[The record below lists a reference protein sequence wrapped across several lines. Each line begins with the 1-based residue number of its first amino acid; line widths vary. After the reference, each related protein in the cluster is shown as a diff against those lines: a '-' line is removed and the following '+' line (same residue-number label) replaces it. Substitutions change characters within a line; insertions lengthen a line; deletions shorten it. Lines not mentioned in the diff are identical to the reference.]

1 MTIVFLEV
9 SPAKLTNREL
19 VKIYDRLKASKKL
32 RQTPVK
38 KLESNLQKANHIR
51 RTERKVTIRLPRSK
65 IEAFID
71 RTGYTLENVYSV
83 RGSTHRDLDKLEE
96 DQSQLDSDDD
106 DTVELRYPAIK
117 IEANQGDVT
126 QTIMDAIDRMDNDPK
141 NLEEGTGEM
150 DITLSAPMEMDE
162 DIDKVADELDA
173 DHLNQSDDWLDL
185 NQTMGPPE
193 LTQQTTTIGIEPT
206 GNKDLPVFGTEVAEP
221 TKTDFKLDAGG
232 SIPVWKYSA
241 GSSPRERTEN
251 VRTYIRDLKRI
262 RSLKIIKNEALLI
275 NASLVKSNRTSIYEE
290 LPLEA
295 ESSID
300 HFIAYLSTAYGLTRL
315 DLMRNLQN
323 IRQLPQ
329 ENPHTFLSRVVTSYY
344 EAKLADKK
352 ELKKIAE
359 NEIERFEIAKLFID
373 GLNDPRVRISVGS
386 RLDQI
391 NFVDLAKMAKNVI
404 SALEKDDKKHGE
416 PEVVFAIDSRKDTRK
431 CFRCQQIGH
440 IARFCNE

>member
-1 MTIVFLEV
+1 MSIVFLEV

-19 VKIYDRLKASKKL
+19 VKIYDSLKASRKL
-32 RQTPVK
+32 RQTPIK
-38 KLESNLQKANHIR
+38 RLEKNLEKANNIR
-51 RTERKVTIRLPRSK
+51 RTERKVTLRLPRSK

-126 QTIMDAIDRMDNDPK
+126 QTIMDAIDQMDKDPK
-141 NLEEGTGEM
+141 NLEEGTGDM
-150 DITLSAPMEMDE
+150 DITLSAPMEMDQLE
-162 DIDKVADELDA
+162 EKVDFGTDK
-173 DHLNQSDDWLDL
+173 LNESDDWLDL
-185 NQTMGPPE
+185 NQTVSHQ
-193 LTQQTTTIGIEPT
+193 LTQQTTTMSIEPT
-206 GNKDLPVFGTEVAEP
+206 EREELPVFGTEITE
-221 TKTDFKLDAGG
+221 TSKTDFKLDASG
-232 SIPVWKYSA
+232 SIPVWTE

-251 VRTYIRDLKRI
+251 IRCYIRDLRRI

-275 NASLVKSNRTSIYEE
+275 NASLTKSGKTALYEE

-300 HFIAYLSTAYGLTRL
+300 KFIEYLSVAYGLTRL

-329 ENPHTFLSRVVTSYY
+329 ENPHSFLSRVITSFY
-344 EAKLADKK
+344 EAKLESKK
-352 ELKKIAE
+352 TLKQIAE
-359 NEIERFEIAKLFID
+359 NEHERFQIARLFVD
-373 GLNDPRVRISVGS
+373 GLKDQRVRISIES

-391 NFVDLAKMAKNVI
+391 NFIDLAKMAKNVE
-404 SALEKDDKKHGE
+404 SAYQKDDTKSGE
-416 PEVVFAIDSRKDTRK
+416 TEKVFAIDNSTDTRK
-431 CFRCQQIGH
+431 CFRCQKIGH

>member
-19 VKIYDRLKASKKL
+19 VKIYDSLKASKKL
-32 RQTPVK
+32 RQTPIK
-38 KLESNLQKANHIR
+38 RLENNLQKANHIR

-96 DQSQLDSDDD
+96 DQNQLDSDDD

-117 IEANQGDVT
+117 IEENQGDVT
-126 QTIMDAIDRMDNDPK
+126 QTIMDAIDQMDKDPK

-162 DIDKVADELDA
+162 DELENN
-173 DHLNQSDDWLDL
+173 LNQSDDWLDL
-185 NQTMGPPE
+185 NQTVGPRE
-193 LTQQTTTIGIEPT
+193 LTQQTTTMSIEPT
-206 GNKDLPVFGTEVAEP
+206 ERAELPVFGAEITET
-221 TKTDFKLDAGG
+221 TKTDFKLDATG
-232 SIPVWKYSA
+232 SIPVWTT

-251 VRTYIRDLKRI
+251 IRCYIRDLRRI

-275 NASLVKSNRTSIYEE
+275 NASLTKSGKTALYEE

-300 HFIAYLSTAYGLTRL
+300 KFIEYLSVAYGLTRL

-329 ENPHTFLSRVVTSYY
+329 ENPHSFLSRVITSYY
-344 EAKLADKK
+344 EAKMESKK

-359 NEIERFEIAKLFID
+359 NENERFQIARLFVD
-373 GLNDPRVRISVGS
+373 GLQDSRVRISIES

-391 NFVDLAKMAKNVI
+391 NFIDLAKMAKNVE
-404 SALEKDDKKHGE
+404 SAYQKDDTKSVETEKI
-416 PEVVFAIDSRKDTRK
+416 FAIDNSTDTRK
-431 CFRCQQIGH
+431 CFRCQKIGH
-440 IARFCNE
+440 IARFCKE